1 MSNIEVG
8 CLSVTIL
15 KDAGDDLPHDTPAK
29 EVEHLHLNWHI
40 GPLADVKE
48 GQLDLVVVESDDDRN
63 TVLSNLSTTGSYGNS
78 ELEVVLEPEL
88 GPIQGEAILVIQVEH
103 ILQACHLASVSCP
116 GTEAVSCDT
125 HISGWGEEWICHD
138 LVPAYTVVSMLSI
151 TTAVMGEVKETESS
165 ICPVWMVYTLT
176 VMSKLLVMTL
186 APCAGPCPTLTPVTG
201 RA

>member
-125 HISGWGEEWICHD
+125 HISGWGEEGEGVD
-138 LVPAYTVVSMLSI
+138 LPGL
-151 TTAVMGEVKETESS
+151 
-165 ICPVWMVYTLT
+165 P
-176 VMSKLLVMTL
+176 
-186 APCAGPCPTLTPVTG
+186 
-201 RA
+201 RF